1 MKQMIV
7 MAMIMSSHFV
17 AHMKA
22 GSHFGFIPRMQIS
35 KKKLKDNKFFISVN
49 LVY

>member
-17 AHMKA
+17 VHMKA

-35 KKKLKDNKFFISVN
+35 NKLKDNNLFTGVN
-49 LVY
+49 LAY